1 MLNQFDTDLPKRK
14 SLSTGQVVGFAIL
27 IYTLFTFIQ
36 VLVLIGLSVIQ
47 SLKGAALSMEAIAGS
62 GFHIALVTVLGGVVG
77 TTLIILI
84 VRYFQGQSFAEYLG
98 LTRISLKQLGFW
110 ILIGAIYLVLADSCT
125 YLLKRPIVPEFMNKV
140 IATAKIPWLLY
151 FAFIVAAPIF
161 EELFFRGF
169 LYKGLCHSWLKPI
182 GAIILT
188 SLCWSFLHMQYDW
201 YGVLQIFLG
210 GLLFGYAR
218 FKSGS
223 VYVPVTMHALQN
235 LVATIETIIMAT

>member
-14 SLSTGQVVGFAIL
+14 PLSTGQVIGFAIL
-27 IYTLFTFIQ
+27 IFTLFTFIQ

-47 SLKGAALSMEAIAGS
+47 SLKGTPLSIEAIAGS
-62 GFHIALVTVLGGVVG
+62 GFYIALATILGGVVG

-84 VRYFQGQSFAEYLG
+84 VRYFQGRSCAEYLG

-110 ILIGAIYLVLADSCT
+110 ILSGAIYLVLMDICT
-125 YLLKRPIVPEFMNKV
+125 YLLRRPIVPEFMNKV
-140 IATAKIPWLLY
+140 IVTAKFPWLLY
-151 FAFIVAAPIF
+151 FAFIIAAPVF

-169 LYKGLCHSWLKPI
+169 LYKGLCHSRLKPI

-218 FKSGS
+218 YKSGS
-223 VYVPVTMHALQN
+223 VYVPVAMHALQN
-235 LVATIETIIMAT
+235 LVATIEATVIAS

>member
-14 SLSTGQVVGFAIL
+14 PLSTGQVIGFAIL
-27 IYTLFTFIQ
+27 IFTLFTFIQ

-47 SLKGAALSMEAIAGS
+47 SLKGTSLSIEAIAGS
-62 GFHIALVTVLGGVVG
+62 GFYIALATILGGVVG

-84 VRYFQGQSFAEYLG
+84 VRYFQGRSCAEYLG

-110 ILIGAIYLVLADSCT
+110 ILSGAIYLVLMDICT
-125 YLLKRPIVPEFMNKV
+125 YLLRRPIVPEFMNKV
-140 IATAKIPWLLY
+140 IVTAKFPWLLY
-151 FAFIVAAPIF
+151 FAFIIAAPVF

-169 LYKGLCHSWLKPI
+169 LYKGLCHSRLKPI

-218 FKSGS
+218 YKSGS
-223 VYVPVTMHALQN
+223 VYVPVAMHALQN
-235 LVATIETIIMAT
+235 LVATIEATVIAS